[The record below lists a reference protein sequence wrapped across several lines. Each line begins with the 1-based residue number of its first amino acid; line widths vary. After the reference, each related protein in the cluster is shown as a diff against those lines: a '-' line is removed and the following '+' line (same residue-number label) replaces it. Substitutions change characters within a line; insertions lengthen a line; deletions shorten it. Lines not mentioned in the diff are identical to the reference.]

1 MAFNQSS
8 VSMPSCLLAK
18 SAALPERIFRLVAAP
33 ADDHGINIAD
43 VAIGEIE
50 LTSFRAS
57 RSTRF
62 VPLGLTGVRSRSG
75 QEPARMVKTIF
86 GDWQRCLRNQ
96 MRR

>member
-1 MAFNQSS
+1 M
-8 VSMPSCLLAK
+8 VVGK
-18 SAALPERIFRLVAAP
+18 SAASPKRIFRLVAAP

-75 QEPARMVKTIF
+75 HEPAKD
-86 GDWQRCLRNQ
+86 G
-96 MRR
+96 

>member
-1 MAFNQSS
+1 
-8 VSMPSCLLAK
+8 VGK
-18 SAALPERIFRLVAAP
+18 STASPKRIFRLVAAP
-33 ADDHGINIAD
+33 DDHGIKFAD

-75 QEPARMVKTIF
+75 HEPAKD
-86 GDWQRCLRNQ
+86 G
-96 MRR
+96 